1 MKELNFKYQGCSLR
15 KIDFF
20 HMYLKGTLS
29 GLRLFLATESPL
41 KIVKNDCYFILN
53 VFFFILRIVKFLS
66 GLFSHVE
73 KWLDWKGKVNL
84 KLYDIRI

>member
-1 MKELNFKYQGCSLR
+1 MKELNFKYQGCNLR

-53 VFFFILRIVKFLS
+53 VFFSFSEYLNFCLDFSVMLKN
-66 GLFSHVE
+66 GLI
-73 KWLDWKGKVNL
+73 GKVRL
-84 KLYDIRI
+84 I